1 MILPEEGK
9 NIVQYNQ
16 DKKNLKIPFI
26 TYADMESLLEKLHVC
41 HNNPDKSSI
50 TKKSK
55 HTTCGYLLFKH
66 CSFDSSKNKHNFL
79 KSADCMKRFR
89 ADLKKHTTEII
100 NYKKNEMLPLTEEK
114 IESYNNKILRR
125 NSNALEKTL
134 RKYNFFSTDRKTRNE
149 KTIK

>member
-1 MILPEEGK
+1 MILFIRKREKSKPHENICKHHDYCCVILPEEGK

-41 HNNPDKSSI
+41 HNI
-50 TKKSK
+50 
-55 HTTCGYLLFKH
+55 
-66 CSFDSSKNKHNFL
+66 
-79 KSADCMKRFR
+79 ADCMKRFR

-100 NYKKNEMLPLTEEK
+100 NYKKNEMLPLTEDK
-114 IESYNNKILRR
+114 IESHNNKSLRG
-125 NSNALEKTL
+125 NSNVLEKTL
-134 RKYNFFSTDRKTRNE
+134 KKYNFFSTNRKTRNE